1 MAVPKEGERGAL
13 TLLDRVS
20 KIEIRSIG
28 KKQSAAMRNPALQE
42 RRNRQVLADL
52 VRTYIE
58 TGEPV
63 SSRAI
68 SRRFEEVLSTATIRN
83 IMADL
88 EDGGYLYQPHT
99 SAGRVPT
106 AAAYRFFAQ
115 EIASQ
120 ATLNAD
126 DRAWIQRELAGA
138 RTPSEVTE
146 RAGHVLAEVS
156 SGLGIVVSPPLGK
169 TVLEHARMWLL
180 PDGRVVVVL
189 ISPGGA
195 TRDKVLR
202 PARPFTQPELDATA
216 EFLNRRYS
224 GWTLEAIRTDL
235 LQKLATE
242 RERYEDIARKALE
255 LCDPS
260 VIGEDA
266 ARRVH
271 VEGTAQMVG
280 AAEFSS
286 QDQLREL
293 LAAIEE
299 KHRLV
304 TVLNACIETPEP
316 VYVQIGVKEIS
327 QSGENLAVISAP
339 YTSSE
344 QVQGSLGVL
353 GPTRMHY
360 ERTMTAVAY
369 VAQLFSEVLTK
380 IKK

>member
-1 MAVPKEGERGAL
+1 
-13 TLLDRVS
+13 
-20 KIEIRSIG
+20 
-28 KKQSAAMRNPALQE
+28 MRNAALQE
-42 RRNRQVLADL
+42 RRNRQILADI

-68 SRRFEEVLSTATIRN
+68 SKRFEEVLSTATIRN

-88 EDGGYLYQPHT
+88 EDGGLLYQPHT

-120 ATLNAD
+120 ATLSIE
-126 DRAWIQRELAGA
+126 DRDWIRREFKGA
-138 RTPSEVTE
+138 TTSAEITE

-156 SGLGIVVSPPLGK
+156 NGLGIIVSPPLAK

-180 PDGRVVVVL
+180 PDARVVVVL
-189 ISPGGA
+189 ISPGGI
-195 TRDKVLR
+195 TRDKILR
-202 PARPFTQPELDATA
+202 PNRHFSQAELDATA
-216 EFLNRRYS
+216 DFLNRQYS
-224 GWTLEAIRTDL
+224 GWTLEAIRSDL

-242 RERYEDIARKALE
+242 RERYEGIVQSALT
-255 LCDPS
+255 LCDPAVLGDES
-260 VIGEDA
+260 VP
-266 ARRVH
+266 RLH
-271 VEGTAQMVG
+271 VEGTAQIVG
-280 AAEFSS
+280 AAEFAD
-286 QDQLREL
+286 QAQLRDL

-304 TVLNACIETPEP
+304 TVLNACIDTPEP
-316 VYVQIGVKEIS
+316 VHVQIGLKEITEA
-327 QSGENLAVISAP
+327 GENLALISAA
-339 YTSSE
+339 YTSHD

-360 ERTMTAVAY
+360 ERAMTAVAY
-369 VAQLFSEVLTK
+369 VAQLFSETLNK
-380 IKK
+380 I

>member
-1 MAVPKEGERGAL
+1 M
-13 TLLDRVS
+13 
-20 KIEIRSIG
+20 RS
-28 KKQSAAMRNPALQE
+28 AALQE
-42 RRNRQVLADL
+42 RRNRQILADI

-68 SRRFEEVLSTATIRN
+68 SKRFEETLSTATIRN

-88 EDGGYLYQPHT
+88 EDGGWLYQPHT

-120 ATLNAD
+120 ATLSVE
-126 DRAWIQRELAGA
+126 DRDWIRREFKAA
-138 RTPSEVTE
+138 TTSEEVTE

-156 SGLGIVVSPPLGK
+156 NALGIIVSPPLAK
-169 TVLEHARMWLL
+169 TVMEHARMWLL

-189 ISPGGA
+189 ISPGGI
-195 TRDKVLR
+195 TRDKILR
-202 PARPFTQPELDATA
+202 PSRSFTQVELDATA
-216 EFLNRRYS
+216 EFLNHQYS
-224 GWTLEAIRTDL
+224 GWTLEAIRGDL

-242 RERYEDIARKALE
+242 RERYEGIVRSALT
-255 LCDPS
+255 LCDPAVLGDES
-260 VIGEDA
+260 A
-266 ARRVH
+266 LRVH
-271 VEGTAQMVG
+271 VEGTAQIVG
-280 AAEFSS
+280 AAEFA
-286 QDQLREL
+286 DQTQVRDL

-304 TVLNACIETPEP
+304 TVLNACIDTPEP
-316 VYVQIGVKEIS
+316 VHVQIGVKEIA
-327 QSGENLAVISAP
+327 QGGENLALISAP
-339 YTSSE
+339 YMSHD

-360 ERTMTAVAY
+360 ERAITAVAY
-369 VAQLFSEVLTK
+369 VAQLFSEALNK
-380 IKK
+380 I

>member
-1 MAVPKEGERGAL
+1 MLSMVHSFLDRRRTVIANNTQLGSPKFHGADFGLASGGTRWMAVPKEGERGAL

-58 TGEPV
+58 TGEPG

-202 PARPFTQPELDATA
+202 PARPFTQLELDTTA
-216 EFLNRRYS
+216 DFLNRVYS
-224 GWTLEAIRTDL
+224 GWT
-235 LQKLATE
+235 
-242 RERYEDIARKALE
+242 
-255 LCDPS
+255 
-260 VIGEDA
+260 
-266 ARRVH
+266 
-271 VEGTAQMVG
+271 
-280 AAEFSS
+280 
-286 QDQLREL
+286 
-293 LAAIEE
+293 
-299 KHRLV
+299 
-304 TVLNACIETPEP
+304 
-316 VYVQIGVKEIS
+316 
-327 QSGENLAVISAP
+327 
-339 YTSSE
+339 
-344 QVQGSLGVL
+344 
-353 GPTRMHY
+353 
-360 ERTMTAVAY
+360 
-369 VAQLFSEVLTK
+369 
-380 IKK
+380 

>member
-1 MAVPKEGERGAL
+1 
-13 TLLDRVS
+13 
-20 KIEIRSIG
+20 
-28 KKQSAAMRNPALQE
+28 MRNAALQE
-42 RRNRQVLADL
+42 RRNRQILADI

-68 SRRFEEVLSTATIRN
+68 SKRFEEVLSTATIRN
-83 IMADL
+83 VMADL
-88 EDGGYLYQPHT
+88 EDGGLLYQPHT

-120 ATLNAD
+120 ATLSVED
-126 DRAWIQRELAGA
+126 GDWIRREFKGA
-138 RTPSEVTE
+138 TTSAEITE

-156 SGLGIVVSPPLGK
+156 NGLGIIVSPPLAK

-189 ISPGGA
+189 ISPGGI
-195 TRDKVLR
+195 TRDKILR
-202 PARPFTQPELDATA
+202 PNRNFSQAELDATA
-216 EFLNRRYS
+216 DFLNRQYS
-224 GWTLEAIRTDL
+224 GWTLEAIRSDL

-242 RERYEDIARKALE
+242 RERYEGIVQSALT
-255 LCDPS
+255 LCDPAMLGDES
-260 VIGEDA
+260 SPSL
-266 ARRVH
+266 H
-271 VEGTAQMVG
+271 VEGTAQIVG
-280 AAEFSS
+280 AAEFT
-286 QDQLREL
+286 DQAQVRDL

-304 TVLNACIETPEP
+304 TVLNACIDTPEP
-316 VYVQIGVKEIS
+316 VHVQIGLKEIT
-327 QSGENLAVISAP
+327 QAGDNLALISAA
-339 YTSSE
+339 YMSHD

-360 ERTMTAVAY
+360 ERAMTAVAY
-369 VAQLFSEVLTK
+369 VAQLFSETLNK
-380 IKK
+380 I